1 MLERSRTIVVGAGR
15 GRAHLRS
22 LLALPTL
29 FEVVGLV
36 DLDADRLTPVLAANG
51 LPAHLGFTSYD
62 EALTRTNCD
71 AVVIAT
77 WARTHA
83 GLVEQALRAGKHVM
97 VEKPFVLNLEAGQH
111 LLELAAAQDRKIAVT
126 QQWRYMPG
134 QRTVRRLMSAQTYG
148 QPQTGHLHTYKARGG
163 EYPDSEHAQLWQMT
177 VHEVDSLIAMMNQPI
192 VEVYGHSYRP
202 PATTWKRESTATAE
216 LKFRNGCHM
225 VLVSTSDSRVW
236 ATEFRVECEHAALV
250 HRSKALS
257 PPEELYVGHD
267 RELGLQPL
275 PIDPGP
281 EISLDQQVAAGFA
294 AWRAGRSRTRNQ
306 RPQQPAGSGRPRRP
320 HPLRRERSGGPR
332 LPLGE

>member
-1 MLERSRTIVVGAGR
+1 MPERIRTIVVGAGR

-294 AWRAGRSRTRNQ
+294 AWVQGGPEPET
-306 RPQQPAGSGRPRRP
+306 SGRNN
-320 HPLRRERSGGPR
+320 LQVVGVLDALIRSGESAAAVPVS
-332 LPLGE
+332 L

>member
-1 MLERSRTIVVGAGR
+1 MPERIRTIVVGAGR

-134 QRTVRRLMSAQTYG
+134 QRTVRRLMSG

-294 AWRAGRSRTRNQ
+294 AWVQGGPEPET
-306 RPQQPAGSGRPRRP
+306 SGRNN
-320 HPLRRERSGGPR
+320 LQVVGVLDALIRSGESAAAVPVS
-332 LPLGE
+332 L

>member
-1 MLERSRTIVVGAGR
+1 
-15 GRAHLRS
+15 
-22 LLALPTL
+22 
-29 FEVVGLV
+29 
-36 DLDADRLTPVLAANG
+36 
-51 LPAHLGFTSYD
+51 
-62 EALTRTNCD
+62 
-71 AVVIAT
+71 
-77 WARTHA
+77 
-83 GLVEQALRAGKHVM
+83 M

-294 AWRAGRSRTRNQ
+294 AWVQGGPEPET
-306 RPQQPAGSGRPRRP
+306 SGRNN
-320 HPLRRERSGGPR
+320 LQVVGVLDALIRSGESAAAVPVS
-332 LPLGE
+332 L

>member
-97 VEKPFVLNLEAGQH
+97 VEKPFVLNLGAGQH

-134 QRTVRRLMSAQTYG
+134 QRTVRRLMSG
-148 QPQTGHLHTYKARGG
+148 QLQTGHLHTYKARGG

-294 AWRAGRSRTRNQ
+294 AWVQGGPEPET
-306 RPQQPAGSGRPRRP
+306 SGRNN
-320 HPLRRERSGGPR
+320 LQVVGVLDALIRSGESAAAVPVS
-332 LPLGE
+332 L